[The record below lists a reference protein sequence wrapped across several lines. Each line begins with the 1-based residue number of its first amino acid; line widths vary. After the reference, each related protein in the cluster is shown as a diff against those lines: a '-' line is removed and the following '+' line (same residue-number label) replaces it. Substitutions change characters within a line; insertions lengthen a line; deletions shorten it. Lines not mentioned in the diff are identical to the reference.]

1 MAKYFKPENT
11 SLEAAIAQK
20 EARQQQQQ
28 VQEQEQNSPLVN
40 ELQKQLEELKQQN
53 QALQTQFAEQ
63 KNLEQKKQ
71 QEEQAKLEAAE
82 AAKLAGDADLRK
94 LLSMP
99 DSDKYDSLT
108 NKDLIDLFTTSLE
121 TALDARQKQQNK
133 VLENRLQ
140 DLTGEISKTQQ
151 AVMQVATTI
160 DVKDVQKQY
169 TDFDEYQK
177 EAATIMQEIP
187 NISVKDAYLLAKSR
201 KASTTVNQQNVDR
214 ERPDTTVRRSPTDV
228 TVQSEERLEQ
238 SRNRAS
244 ERKVGVAGVRDII
257 DAGLDK
263 ILSQRGDVY
272 GNR

>member
-1 MAKYFKPENT
+1 MAKHFKPENQ
-11 SLEAAIAQK
+11 SLELAIAQK
-20 EARQQQQQ
+20 EAKKNQQ
-28 VQEQEQNSPLVN
+28 EAEQNSPLVQ
-40 ELQKQLEELKQQN
+40 ELQKQLEELKNQN

-63 KNLEQKKQ
+63 KNSEQKKQ
-71 QEEQAKLEAAE
+71 QEEQAKLEAEE
-82 AAKLAGDADLRK
+82 AAKLAEDADLRK

-121 TALDARQKQQNK
+121 TALDARGKQQNK
-133 VLENRLQ
+133 ALENRLQ
-140 DLTGEISKTQQ
+140 DLTGEISKTQR
-151 AVMQVATTI
+151 AIMQVATTI

-201 KASTTVNQQNVDR
+201 KASTTVNQQQVDR
-214 ERPDTTVRRSPTDV
+214 ERPDTTVVRSPVDRTAE
-228 TVQSEERLEQ
+228 SEERLEQ

-244 ERKVGVAGVRDII
+244 ENKSGIAGVRDII

-263 ILSQRGDVY
+263 IMSQRGDVY
-272 GNR
+272 GSR

>member
-1 MAKYFKPENT
+1 MAKHFKPENQ
-11 SLEAAIAQK
+11 SLELAIAQK
-20 EARQQQQQ
+20 EAKKNQQA
-28 VQEQEQNSPLVN
+28 EQNSPLVQ
-40 ELQKQLEELKQQN
+40 ELQKQLEELKNQN

-63 KNLEQKKQ
+63 KSSEQKKQ
-71 QEEQAKLEAAE
+71 HEERAKLEAEE
-82 AAKLAGDADLRK
+82 AAKLAEDADLRK

-121 TALDARQKQQNK
+121 TALDARGKQQNK

-140 DLTGEISKTQQ
+140 DLTGEISKTQR
-151 AVMQVATTI
+151 AIMQVATTI

-201 KASTTVNQQNVDR
+201 KASTTVNQQQVDR
-214 ERPDTTVRRSPTDV
+214 ERPDTTVVRSPVDRTAE
-228 TVQSEERLEQ
+228 SEERLEQ
-238 SRNRAS
+238 SKNRAS
-244 ERKVGVAGVRDII
+244 ERKAGIAGVRDII
-257 DAGLDK
+257 DAGLEK
-263 ILSQRGDVY
+263 IMSQRGDVY
-272 GNR
+272 GSR

>member
-1 MAKYFKPENT
+1 MAKHFKPENQ
-11 SLEAAIAQK
+11 SLELAIAQK
-20 EARQQQQQ
+20 EAKKNQQ
-28 VQEQEQNSPLVN
+28 VEQNSPLVQ
-40 ELQKQLEELKQQN
+40 ELQKQLEELKNQN

-63 KNLEQKKQ
+63 KSSEQKKQ
-71 QEEQAKLEAAE
+71 QEERAKLEAEE
-82 AAKLAGDADLRK
+82 AAKLAEDADLRK

-121 TALDARQKQQNK
+121 TALDARGKQQNK

-140 DLTGEISKTQQ
+140 DLTGEISKTQR
-151 AVMQVATTI
+151 AIMQVATTI

-201 KASTTVNQQNVDR
+201 KASTTVNQQQVDR
-214 ERPDTTVRRSPTDV
+214 ERPDTTVVRSPIDRTAE
-228 TVQSEERLEQ
+228 SEERLEQ
-238 SRNRAS
+238 SKNRAS
-244 ERKVGVAGVRDII
+244 ERKAGIAGVRDII
-257 DAGLDK
+257 DAGLEK
-263 ILSQRGDVY
+263 IMSQRGDVY
-272 GNR
+272 GSR

>member
-1 MAKYFKPENT
+1 
-11 SLEAAIAQK
+11 L
-20 EARQQQQQ
+20 QQQF
-28 VQEQEQNSPLVN
+28 S
-40 ELQKQLEELKQQN
+40 
-53 QALQTQFAEQ
+53 EQ
-63 KNLEQKKQ
+63 KNLEQRKQ
-71 QEEQAKLEAAE
+71 QDELAKQQAEED
-82 AAKLAGDADLRK
+82 AKLAEDADLKK
-94 LLSMP
+94 LLSMA
-99 DSDKYDSLT
+99 DNDKYDSLT
-108 NKDLIDLFTTSLE
+108 NKDLIDLFSNSLE
-121 TALDARQKQQNK
+121 TALNARQKQQNNI
-133 VLENRLQ
+133 LENRMQ
-140 DLTGEISKTQQ
+140 DLVNEIGKTQR
-151 AVMQVATTI
+151 AIMQVATTI

-169 TDFDEYQK
+169 TDFDEFQK

-238 SRNRAS
+238 SMNRAS

-263 ILSQRGDVY
+263 ILASRGDVY